1 MNDEDTSLFTGQIHC
16 QGPNEFLYKFEG
28 NMTFKP
34 AKQEFLDDQSD
45 YHDGKTTI
53 PLDANQILLRGSSL
67 RNTEYAYGI
76 VIYTGHESK
85 IMKNSPKSR
94 NKISKIESK
103 TNKLMISLFVVEV
116 LILLFASIYSSIWN
130 NANQN
135 ETDVYLGWDISDN
148 AIDNSIFLSLL
159 VNFGTWLLIFIAFIP
174 ISLIVTLEMIKFFQ
188 AMFIGWDATIFDE
201 SKDMPTKVQS
211 SNLNEELGQVEYI
224 FSDKTGTLTQN
235 VMEFKK
241 MCIGRYG
248 YGLSDPTE
256 MESFSRYSTT
266 SEENDNFND
275 EDACIEEENKIE
287 NLEKKKS
294 SNRKYTRNE
303 SQSRPIDP
311 DVTNFSFYDPLF
323 YKHMEDKSH
332 ENYEKIHQFLLH
344 LAL

>member
-1 MNDEDTSLFTGQIHC
+1 MFTGEIHC

-28 NMTFKP
+28 NMTFTP
-34 AKQEFLDDQSD
+34 ARQEFLDDQSD
-45 YHDGKTTI
+45 YRGGSTTI

-67 RNTEYAYGI
+67 KNTEYAYGI

-103 TNKLMISLFVVEV
+103 TNKLMISLFAIEI
-116 LILLFASIYSSIWN
+116 LILLFASIYASIWN
-130 NANQN
+130 SANQN
-135 ETDVYLGWDISDN
+135 ETEVYLAWRISN
-148 AIDNSIFLSLL
+148 NRIDNSIFLSLL

-241 MCIGRYG
+241 MCIGKYG
-248 YGLSDPTE
+248 YGLSDPSE
-256 MESFSRYSTT
+256 LESFSRYSTT
-266 SEENDNFND
+266 SEENENREDNHI
-275 EDACIEEENKIE
+275 EDFKKDDFA
-287 NLEKKKS
+287 KKKS
-294 SNRKYTRNE
+294 SDYRFTRNE
-303 SQSRPIDP
+303 SQVRPIDP

-323 YKHMEDKSH
+323 YQHMEDKSH